1 MGNLQ
6 KDLKDRKI
14 YNQSTRLVSSLYVED
29 YITLTLMRRNDASI
43 NLKTGLKQIKQTSLK
58 TFFFKKLGNKNDKFH
73 F

>member
-14 YNQSTRLVSSLYVED
+14 YNQSTRLVSSLQVEV
-29 YITLTLMRRNDASI
+29 YILTLTRRNDSSI

>member
-6 KDLKDRKI
+6 KNLKDRKI
-14 YNQSTRLVSSLYVED
+14 YNQSTRLVSSLKVED
-29 YITLTLMRRNDASI
+29 YIILTLMRRNDASI

-58 TFFFKKLGNKNDKFH
+58 TFFFKKLSNKNDKFH